1 VQTFA
6 TSQYSDVVS
15 QVVAA
20 AGMTADVDST
30 SQVFDYFMQADSDL
44 GLVTELARRVGFD
57 WWVDESTFSFKAPA
71 AGATVSLSMATD
83 IRSFSAKATGHG
95 PDAATVDGWDRDQQ
109 ELVTT
114 TVQATSATESVKA
127 TSGLADL
134 VSGRA
139 SAFGSATVV
148 TAGLGAHT
156 QSEATTIGTAMV
168 NRTAACSVS
177 VQGITDGNAAIKPGA
192 VVSIAD
198 AGSVLSGSYPVT
210 RVEHVYR
217 PATGL
222 ITRFFSGDRQPA
234 TLVDTLGAGRATMPT
249 HMHPGLAVGVVTNI
263 DQSTGRVKVRY
274 PGLSSNYETGWAR
287 VVAIGGGASRGG
299 VFIPEVNDEVLVAFE
314 GGDPRQPVVIGGLY
328 GAKATFPTT
337 TIADG
342 TVQSRGLTSRLGHGV
357 QMLDGTALAKQAI
370 ELSLAGGQHVMHM
383 GKDKMTVTVPSGYE
397 FSITAGESSIKIGTD
412 GGITISAPKITLTG
426 QEEVQASAAQ
436 ISLSADSQLSMEG
449 QGQASLKGAM
459 VQIQA
464 EGPLQA
470 KGEPVMIN

>member
-1 VQTFA
+1 VQ
-6 TSQYSDVVS
+6 SS
-15 QVVAA
+15 AA
-20 AGMTADVDST
+20 S
-30 SQVFDYFMQADSDL
+30 
-44 GLVTELARRVGFD
+44 
-57 WWVDESTFSFKAPA
+57 AP
-71 AGATVSLSMATD
+71 
-83 IRSFSAKATGHG
+83 
-95 PDAATVDGWDRDQQ
+95 
-109 ELVTT
+109 
-114 TVQATSATESVKA
+114 VKA

-134 VSGRA
+134 VTGRT

-156 QSEATTIGTAMV
+156 QSEATTIGTAMI

-192 VVSIAD
+192 VVSITD

-210 RVEHVYR
+210 RVEHVFR
-217 PATGL
+217 PATGF
-222 ITRFFSGDRQPA
+222 ITRFYSGDRQPA
-234 TLVDTLGAGRATMPT
+234 TLVDTLGAGRALMPT
-249 HMHPGLAVGVVTNI
+249 HLHPGLAVGVVTNI
-263 DQSTGRVKVRY
+263 DQTTGRVKVRF
-274 PGLSSNYETGWAR
+274 PGLSNNYETGWAR
-287 VVAIGGGASRGG
+287 VVAIGGGTSRGG

-314 GGDPRQPVVIGGLY
+314 GGDPRQPVVVGGLY
-328 GAKATFPTT
+328 GAKSTFPTT

-357 QMLDGTALAKQAI
+357 QMLDGTAPEKQAI
-370 ELSLAGGQHVMHM
+370 ELALAGGQHVVHM

-397 FSITAGESSIKIGTD
+397 FSITAGASSIKIGTD

-426 QEEVQASAAQ
+426 QESVQASGGQ
-436 ISLSADSQLSMEG
+436 ISLSADGQLSMEG
-449 QGQASLKGAM
+449 QAQASLKGAM